1 MAVTTTEI
9 GAEHLA
15 PAEPGQIAIVWRR
28 FRKHK
33 LGLVGFF
40 TLLTMTLLC
49 VFAPFVSPHDP
60 AHQDLLNTF
69 GPAVFSFAAPHWL
82 GTDEF
87 GRDIFTRLLY
97 AGRISLTVGI
107 IVTFVTVIVGA
118 LVGVVAGY
126 FGGWVDTLLMRVVD
140 LLFSL

>member
-1 MAVTTTEI
+1 MATTTTEI
-9 GAEHLA
+9 GAERLA
-15 PAEPGQIAIVWRR
+15 PAEPGQLIVIWRR

-40 TLLTMTLLC
+40 TLLIMTGLC
-49 VFAPFVSPHDP
+49 IAAPLVSPHDP
-60 AHQDLLNTF
+60 ARQDLLNTF
-69 GPAVFSFAAPHWL
+69 GPAVFSLTSPHWL

-107 IVTFVTVIVGA
+107 VVTFVVVILGS
-118 LVGVVAGY
+118 LVGVIAGY
-126 FGGWVDTLLMRVVD
+126 FGGWID
-140 LLFSL
+140 